1 MFRFT
6 IRDVLWLTVV
16 VACLVVWWIDRTKLL
31 SGFADLR
38 SKNGRLTSRLAELRS
53 ENSRLTKDQTGPGW
67 IASWTSTHYIGC
79 GSRSERRSLV
89 WNRHQTHSTLRL
101 NLETRSRKCRLPF
114 FLRSQQLLIRRDSR

>member
-53 ENSRLTKDQTGPGW
+53 ENSRLTKGPDWAGMDRIMDQYALHWLRLQEREKELGLEPTPNPFNSPPEPGDPVPKVPPAIFPAEPAALDQT
-67 IASWTSTHYIGC
+67 
-79 GSRSERRSLV
+79 
-89 WNRHQTHSTLRL
+89 
-101 NLETRSRKCRLPF
+101 
-114 FLRSQQLLIRRDSR
+114 